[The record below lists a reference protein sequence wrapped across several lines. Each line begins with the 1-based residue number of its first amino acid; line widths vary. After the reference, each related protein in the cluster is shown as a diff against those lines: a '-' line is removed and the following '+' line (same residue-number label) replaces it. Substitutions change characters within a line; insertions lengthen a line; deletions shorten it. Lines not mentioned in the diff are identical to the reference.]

1 MDENPNVVA
10 LDPRAP
16 ASPEA
21 VVSTFLHALA
31 ARDLDR
37 ATALLAPELRY
48 TNVSLPT
55 LKGGAF
61 VGKVL
66 RLALGRALRFDVQI
80 HGIARSGDMVLT
92 ERTDVIAAGP
102 LHVRFWVCGTFRVQ
116 DGRITL
122 WRDYFDWWDLG
133 KGTARGV
140 LGIALPR
147 LRARLPAQP
156 GS

>member
-1 MDENPNVVA
+1 MNTPA
-10 LDPRAP
+10 AP
-16 ASPEA
+16 ASPDVVASPEV

-31 ARDLDR
+31 ARDMDR

-55 LKGGAF
+55 LKGGAL

-80 HGIARSGDMVLT
+80 HGIATSGDTVLT

-102 LHVRFWVCGTFRVQ
+102 LHVRFWVCGTFRVR

-147 LRARLPAQP
+147 LRASLPAQP
-156 GS
+156 GA